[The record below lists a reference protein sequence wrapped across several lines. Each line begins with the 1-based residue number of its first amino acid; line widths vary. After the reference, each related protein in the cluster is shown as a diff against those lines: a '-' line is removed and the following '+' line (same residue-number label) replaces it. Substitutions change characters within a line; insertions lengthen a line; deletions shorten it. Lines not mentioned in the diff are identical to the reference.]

1 MRAECRE
8 IIALTLRRAGIGQTL
23 CSSPKIPMPQA
34 TVISLVNMKGGVGKT
49 TVAVNLATYLA
60 RDHQKKVLLLDLD
73 PQTNASLSL
82 MPEKAWSKWVED
94 HGSMAEVFE
103 LDAKRKRDEPVK
115 FADCIVHEVVP
126 GIAGLDLLPGH
137 LRLTFLDLDLASRPG
152 RERILARK
160 LAKVL
165 ESYDIILCDCPPN
178 LQTATQNALYASD
191 WFLVPMQPDFLSS
204 IGLSLLLDRLAYL
217 KTELEF
223 KIRCLGV
230 VFTRVRRHVIFH
242 QETMERLPDDKEF
255 KKLHFFKTVIP
266 ENIALG
272 EAPMSA
278 QPIALY
284 DGSAPG
290 AEAFRELANEV
301 AARLAGR

>member
-1 MRAECRE
+1 M
-8 IIALTLRRAGIGQTL
+8 
-23 CSSPKIPMPQA
+23 PKTAI
-34 TVISLVNMKGGVGKT
+34 ISLVNMKGGVGKT

-82 MPEKAWSKWVED
+82 MPEKAWLKWVEE
-94 HGSMAEVFE
+94 HGSMADVFE

-115 FADCIVHEVVP
+115 FADCIVHDVVP
-126 GIAGLDLLPGH
+126 GVPGLDLLPGH

-152 RERILARK
+152 RERILDRK
-160 LAKVL
+160 LSKLVDQ
-165 ESYDIILCDCPPN
+165 YDVVLCDCPPN

-191 WFLVPMQPDFLSS
+191 WYLVPMQPDFLSS

-223 KIRCLGV
+223 KIKCMGV
-230 VFTRVRRHVIFH
+230 VFTRVRHVGFH
-242 QETMERLPDDKEF
+242 QETMERLPAESEF
-255 KKLHFFKTVIP
+255 KRLHFFKTVIP

-272 EAPMSA
+272 EAPMAA

-290 AEAFRELANEV
+290 AEAFRALAAEV
-301 AARLAGR
+301 AGLLAGK